1 MDDDELGTLLIGC
14 AIQVHRTLGPGL
26 LESVYETCLLHELG
40 KTGIDVNKQVAVPF
54 IYDGI
59 RFDDGYRIDVLFG
72 NRLVVELKATERLL
86 PIHSAQLLT
95 YLKLL
100 DLRIG
105 YILNFNVVQMR
116 KGGIK
121 RLGNG

>member
-14 AIQVHRTLGPGL
+14 AIQVHRALGPGL

-40 KTGIDVNKQVAVPF
+40 KTGLEVKKQVAVPF
-54 IYDGI
+54 TYDGI
-59 RFDDGYRIDVLFG
+59 RFDDGFRIDILFG
-72 NRLVVELKATERLL
+72 NRLVIELKATERLL

-100 DLRIG
+100 NLRIG

-116 KGGIK
+116 EGGIK
-121 RLGNG
+121 RLVNG

>member
-1 MDDDELGTLLIGC
+1 MDDDDLGTLLIGC

-26 LESVYETCLLHELG
+26 LESVYETCLLHELE
-40 KTGIDVNKQVAVPF
+40 KTGLEVKKQVAVPF
-54 IYDGI
+54 TYDGI
-59 RFDDGYRIDVLFG
+59 RFDDGFRIDILFG
-72 NRLVVELKATERLL
+72 NRLVIELKATEKLL

-116 KGGIK
+116 EGGIK
-121 RLGNG
+121 RLVNG

>member
-40 KTGIDVNKQVAVPF
+40 KTGLEVKKQVAVPF
-54 IYDGI
+54 TYDGI
-59 RFDDGYRIDVLFG
+59 RFDDGFRIDILFG
-72 NRLVVELKATERLL
+72 NRLVIELKATERLL

-100 DLRIG
+100 DLRVG
-105 YILNFNVVQMR
+105 YIFELQCGADAGR
-116 KGGIK
+116 
-121 RLGNG
+121 RHQASR

>member
-40 KTGIDVNKQVAVPF
+40 KTGLEVKKQVAVPF
-54 IYDGI
+54 TYDGI
-59 RFDDGYRIDVLFG
+59 RFDDGFRIDILFG
-72 NRLVVELKATERLL
+72 NRLVIELKATEILL

-100 DLRIG
+100 DLRVG

-116 KGGIK
+116 EGGIK
-121 RLGNG
+121 RLVNG